1 MLAFIHAVDC
11 YDKESQ
17 FHLELLKNNK
27 ENGVVSEFERNII
40 RKRQAE
46 GIAKAKERG
55 VYENRTRKT
64 TIDRDEVK
72 RLKAEGLSTYKIA
85 DAMSI
90 SRMSVH
96 RILNQSA

>member
-1 MLAFIHAVDC
+1 MNGAVWGCID
-11 YDKESQ
+11 S
-17 FHLELLKNNK
+17 
-27 ENGVVSEFERNII
+27 I
-40 RKRQAE
+40 RHK
-46 GIAKAKERG
+46 GCG

-64 TIDRDEVK
+64 TIDRNEVK

-85 DAMSI
+85 DAMKI

>member
-1 MLAFIHAVDC
+1 MLLLLRA
-11 YDKESQ
+11 YG
-17 FHLELLKNNK
+17 LLKPNKANNSLT
-27 ENGVVSEFERNII
+27 NYFAGRTNIYL
-40 RKRQAE
+40 RC

-72 RLKAEGLSTYKIA
+72 RLKAEGLSTIKIV
-85 DAMSI
+85 DAMKI